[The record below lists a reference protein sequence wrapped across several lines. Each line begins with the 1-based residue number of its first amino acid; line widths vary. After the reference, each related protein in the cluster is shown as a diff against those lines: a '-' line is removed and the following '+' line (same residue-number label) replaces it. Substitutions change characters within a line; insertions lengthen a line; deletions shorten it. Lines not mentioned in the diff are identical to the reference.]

1 MPVNLLLQFLDGPF
15 GELGSG
21 LGLLQLGGQGLDL
34 FLVGLLTL
42 VGLLLGHLQ
51 GLQVVADNAQLL
63 LQLHDLG
70 LAGLGTLLSALKLAL
85 NLGQLLGDLV
95 VLFVSVLSLV
105 PGLLQLVL
113 KLGHAFLVLD
123 GAVFQHLAHT
133 LGVVGGGGGFVELL
147 GGDQQLV
154 LALLQVLLKTLHTSV
169 QGIDL
174 ELSGEESL
182 LLLLELLGGGE
193 QLLGGLVQVN
203 LQLLGLLDQLGHLLL
218 GLLGADLGVLGGLLA
233 GVGAVHRIVL
243 LHLHGLHLLLDRV
256 HDSV

>member
-1 MPVNLLLQFLDGPF
+1 MPVNLLLQFLDGPL

-21 LGLLQLGGQGLDL
+21 LGLLRLGGQGLDL

-85 NLGQLLGDLV
+85 NLGQLLCNLV

-113 KLGHAFLVLD
+113 KLGHALLVLD

-182 LLLLELLGGGE
+182 LLLLELLV
-193 QLLGGLVQVN
+193 GGLVQVN

>member
-1 MPVNLLLQFLDGPF
+1 MPVNLLLQFLDGPL

-105 PGLLQLVL
+105 PCLLQLVL
-113 KLGHAFLVLD
+113 KLGHALLVLD

-182 LLLLELLGGGE
+182 LLLLELLV
-193 QLLGGLVQVN
+193 GGLVQVN

>member
-1 MPVNLLLQFLDGPF
+1 MPVNLLLQFLDGPL

-85 NLGQLLGDLV
+85 NLGQLLGNLV

-113 KLGHAFLVLD
+113 KLGHALLVLD
-123 GAVFQHLAHT
+123 GAVSQHLAHT

-154 LALLQVLLKTLHTSV
+154 LALL
-169 QGIDL
+169 
-174 ELSGEESL
+174 
-182 LLLLELLGGGE
+182 LLLELLGGGE

-203 LQLLGLLDQLGHLLL
+203 LQLLGLLHQLSHLLL

>member
-1 MPVNLLLQFLDGPF
+1 MPVNLLLQFLDGPL

-21 LGLLQLGGQGLDL
+21 FGLLQLGGQGLDL

-85 NLGQLLGDLV
+85 NLGQLLCNLV

-113 KLGHAFLVLD
+113 KLGHALLVLD

-133 LGVVGGGGGFVELL
+133 LGDVGGGGGYVELL

-169 QGIDL
+169 QG
-174 ELSGEESL
+174 
-182 LLLLELLGGGE
+182 
-193 QLLGGLVQVN
+193 N

-218 GLLGADLGVLGGLLA
+218 GLFGADLGVLGGLLA